1 MPAAAWLTRASRRR
15 PRAPRTSSRAASG
28 SAVPRPARASGASRT
43 RTGSRSTSGGTG
55 RDKRRRLTAP
65 GATLDSVTHTPR
77 RAGGHYGDRAW
88 ASRTGSGKNCARR
101 AVVFV
106 CRHRHAAGPRVGRA
120 AARPETAAESIF
132 SAPAPQNTPPNK
144 GAPSA
149 WAYFCTVVPPS
160 GSVECRTAAPSPCPC
175 PAPRESAAPTPR
187 AARSGARSASALD
200 QNALRSVGH
209 AHPQRHRARRAP
221 APGRGQRELQQPGLQ
236 GRLHA
241 PQCKRP
247 SGSLARTSSRA
258 ASGSDGPRPAGA
270 RPPIAAA
277 PSPCPSAS
285 RRESVAR
292 TSRRERAPRSSS
304 RASRKGTGSGAVF
317 SPRKRGVRRSP
328 CP

>member
-1 MPAAAWLTRASRRR
+1 MRRR
-15 PRAPRTSSRAASG
+15 AGRPSPSAAERHAPGPRVGAGRLRTRRPHRFWRAGAAKHAAKKGGVNSPRSSSCAASG

-175 PAPRESAAPTPR
+175 PAPRESAAQTPR
-187 AARSGARSASALD
+187 RAGGRNGARAHDRRGRRGGKAAHSARIIGVGRSSAPFVVAAVHD
-200 QNALRSVGH
+200 EIH
-209 AHPQRHRARRAP
+209 AQARRV
-221 APGRGQRELQQPGLQ
+221 
-236 GRLHA
+236 
-241 PQCKRP
+241 P
-247 SGSLARTSSRA
+247 SA
-258 ASGSDGPRPAGA
+258 ASVTPLGPRVGRATPA
-270 RPPIAAA
+270 RKPP
-277 PSPCPSAS
+277 P
-285 RRESVAR
+285 RR
-292 TSRRERAPRSSS
+292 
-304 RASRKGTGSGAVF
+304 F
-317 SPRKRGVRRSP
+317 
-328 CP
+328 